1 MKEKLLQAQEHFN
14 RNFEKNSIDIKG
26 KQYSQVAYRLQVFRK
41 FFPDAEI
48 ITDMVTDEPIS
59 LGDKMTRRVV
69 FKGSISIDNKI
80 ISTGYAEEWQHK
92 GMVNATSHIEN
103 CETSCIGRCLANLGF
118 SGSEYASVDEID
130 IAKNKQEQLADL
142 YSLKDFEKDLDNCKH
157 PGHLGELVTKKKDW
171 LDKLPEGD
179 KNKARNLYTQREDQM
194 RSLKEGKFLNE

>member
-1 MKEKLLQAQEHFN
+1 MKDQLLAAQTFFKESMKN
-14 RNFEKNSIDIKG
+14 NSIDIKG
-26 KQYSQVAYRLQVFRK
+26 KQYTQVAFRLQVFRK

-48 ITDMVTDEPIS
+48 ITDMVTDEPIV
-59 LGDKMTRRVV
+59 LGDKTTRRVV

-130 IAKNKQEQLADL
+130 IAKNKQEQLADTYEL
-142 YSLKDFEKDLDNCKH
+142 MDFEKDLLNCKH
-157 PGHLGELVTKKKDW
+157 PGHLAELVTNKKDW
-171 LDKLPEGD
+171 LDKLPESN